1 VLAFADAPIADL
13 LDIDLDREGVIAL
26 VALGRVDAT
35 PPGAPPVTPLDLPT
49 EPYSVREID
58 FPLIRHVHRATL
70 IDTGDAAAAWRQQ
83 TTAQPAEPIPVSPLI
98 SLPQADASAL
108 PSDAIEAVIMR
119 RGSTRRFAR
128 APISLAQLT
137 LLLDSAT
144 QGIPSDTLGPA
155 GVPFNDLYLLVN
167 AVEGLAPGAYLYHP
181 TAHALELLHA
191 MSEEEA
197 RALTY
202 TLALDQ
208 DLGGDAAVNVYLLND
223 LDPLLETHGG
233 RGYRLAQLGGALVAG
248 KLYLAAYALG
258 LGATGLTFYDQA
270 VVDALSP
277 RADGERVMFLIAIGI
292 PARG

>member
-1 VLAFADAPIADL
+1 
-13 LDIDLDREGVIAL
+13 
-26 VALGRVDAT
+26 
-35 PPGAPPVTPLDLPT
+35 
-49 EPYSVREID
+49 
-58 FPLIRHVHRATL
+58 
-70 IDTGDAAAAWRQQ
+70 
-83 TTAQPAEPIPVSPLI
+83 
-98 SLPQADASAL
+98 
-108 PSDAIEAVIMR
+108 MR

-167 AVEGLAPGAYLYHP
+167 AVEELAPGAYLYHSP
-181 TAHALELLHA
+181 AHALELLHA
-191 MSEEEA
+191 MSEAEA

-208 DLGGDAAVNVYLLND
+208 DLGGDAAVNVYLLAD
-223 LDPLLETHGG
+223 LEPLLEPHGG
-233 RGYRLAQLGGALVAG
+233 RGYRLAQLGGALVGG

-270 VVDALSP
+270 TVDALSP
-277 RADGERVMFLIAIGI
+277 RADGERVMFLIAIGV